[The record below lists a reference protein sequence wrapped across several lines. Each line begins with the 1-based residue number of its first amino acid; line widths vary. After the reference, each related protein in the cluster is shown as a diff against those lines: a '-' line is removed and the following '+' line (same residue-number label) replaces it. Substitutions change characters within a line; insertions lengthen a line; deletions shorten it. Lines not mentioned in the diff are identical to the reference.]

1 MTHEVNM
8 VSSVKKFLK
17 ANQAKRVL
25 IAVSGGIDSMV
36 LTDIL
41 LRIWN
46 KADLAVVNVD
56 HDLRPESRS
65 EVEFVQQYCQK
76 QSIAFYTAKWNH
88 DSDGLGMEA
97 AAREFRYNFF
107 QRIMQE
113 QNFDTLL
120 TAHHAN
126 DLSENVLMKLI
137 RSGNVYEVTSLKKRR
152 DFSVGQ
158 LLRPLLEYSKSELRE
173 YSDERQ
179 LKHIQDETN
188 FENITMRNRLR
199 NDIFPQLQKENGQLL
214 KHFNLFESQLN
225 ALIKL
230 ADTQFSQIEDAMQ
243 LQYQPDQLS
252 GELIPLSQLDDS
264 QQTLFWGRMFT
275 NKFPKLSISNRQIQ
289 QIITIVTGQKPNTEV
304 NLENGWNFERAYT
317 KFYLKKIQQYS
328 GFDLPVEIGK
338 EYRVNGRIFKLEPAT
353 ADTATIAFSHRPK
366 QIVLRTRKNG
376 DKLLINNSKHQKLS
390 KRFIN
395 EKIPEDKR
403 RNLPILIFDN
413 EIVWVEKIYNIGDYL
428 KKNTV
433 FYKITFKEVK

>member
-1 MTHEVNM
+1 MAHEINM
-8 VSSVKKFLK
+8 VSSVKQFLNK
-17 ANQAKRVL
+17 NQAKRVL
-25 IAVSGGIDSMV
+25 IAVSGGVDSMV
-36 LTDIL
+36 LTDIM

-46 KADLAVVNVD
+46 KDDLAVVNVD

-65 EVEFVQQYCQK
+65 EVEFVEQYCQE
-76 QSIAFYTAKWNH
+76 QGIAFYTTKWNR
-88 DSDGLGMEA
+88 DLDGLGMEA
-97 AAREFRYNFF
+97 AAREFRYDFF
-107 QRIMQE
+107 KKIMRE

-126 DLSENVLMKLI
+126 DLSENILMKLI

-152 DFSVGQ
+152 KFSSGQ
-158 LLRPLLEYSKSELRE
+158 LLRPLLDFSKPELRN
-173 YSDERQ
+173 YASKYQ
-179 LKHIQDETN
+179 LGHIQDETN

-199 NDIFPQLQKENGQLL
+199 NEIFPQLQKENGQLL
-214 KHFNLFESQLN
+214 KHFNLFETQLN

-230 ADTQFSQIEDAMQ
+230 ADAQFSQIEDAMQ
-243 LQYQPDQLS
+243 LRQEPNQLS
-252 GELIPLSQLDDS
+252 GELGPLKQLDDS
-264 QQTLFWGRMFT
+264 QQTLFWGRLFT

-289 QIITIVTGQKPNTEV
+289 QIITIVTGQKPNAEV

-317 KFYLKKIQQYS
+317 KFHLKQIQQNSEYNLS
-328 GFDLPVEIGK
+328 IEIGK
-338 EYRVNGRIFKLEPAT
+338 EYQVNGRIFKLEPAT
-353 ADTATIAFSHRPK
+353 ADTATIAFSHKPK
-366 QIVLRTRKNG
+366 QIVLRSRKNG
-376 DKLLINNSKHQKLS
+376 DRLLINNSKHQKLS

-403 RNLPILIFDN
+403 KILPILIFDN